1 MDEEE
6 LAPHIEEIQKALG
19 EGITEDKIRE
29 EMEKYADLGILLSEA
44 KRAIIKNYGGSVG
57 GSESPVIRK
66 LDQVE
71 PTDSNIEVVAKIIS
85 ANEKEVNVSGGSKL
99 IVYGLLADDTMAR
112 PYTSWNYLQLQKGDI
127 VRAKSAYVKEFRG
140 EMQINFGNNTV
151 VEPLDGTTFENIDF
165 DSIKT
170 SVEFAPSKISEL
182 APGIRNFEVKARIT
196 EVLPRE
202 INARGEEKTIFTGTL
217 ADETGSIS
225 FTAWNDFSLNQGEI
239 VNVRGGY
246 IKNWRGIIQFN
257 FDQNAE
263 VEKVEAEEMP
273 SLEELLKVDTY
284 DLKKLANQMNIQRA
298 TCEGTVINVRQ
309 GSGLIFRCPECNKLL
324 RENNCMVHGEQEGVP
339 DLRIKAT
346 LDDGTGCVTV
356 MLNRSMTEELLG
368 TDLESYKKMAQDAM
382 DVNVV
387 YDDVEKRILDL
398 IIKVTGT
405 IRRDDFGPTIF
416 TDKVEQVEMELTEMA
431 QKMRDQMEG
440 A

>member
-6 LAPHIEEIQKALG
+6 LAPHIEEIRKALG
-19 EGITEDKIRE
+19 EEITEDKIKE
-29 EMEKYADLGILLSEA
+29 ELEKYADLGILLSEA

-57 GSESPVIRK
+57 RSDTPVTRK

-140 EMQINFGNNTV
+140 EMQVNFGNNTV
-151 VEPLDGTTFENIDF
+151 VEHLDGTTFENIDF

-170 SVEFAPSKISEL
+170 SVEFAPRRISEL
-182 APGIRNFEVKARIT
+182 APGTRNFELKARIT
-196 EVLPRE
+196 EVISRE
-202 INARGEEKTIFTGTL
+202 ISSRGETKTIFTGTL

-225 FTAWNDFSLNQGEI
+225 FTAWNDFSLNVGEV
-239 VNVRGGY
+239 VNVKGGY

-263 VEKVEAEEMP
+263 IEKVDAEDMP
-273 SLEELLKVDTY
+273 SLEELSKVETF
-284 DLKKLANQMNIQRA
+284 DLKKLVDQMSIQRA
-298 TCEGTVINVRQ
+298 ICEGTVINVRQ

-324 RENNCMVHGEQEGVP
+324 RENNCLVHGEQEGVA

-368 TDLESYKKMAQDAM
+368 TDLDAYRKMAQDAM
-382 DVNVV
+382 DANVV
-387 YDDVEKRILDL
+387 YDDMEKKILDL

-416 TDKVEQVEMELTEMA
+416 TDKVERITVDLNEKAKEL
-431 QKMRDQMEG
+431 KDQMEG
-440 A
+440 L